1 MISRERSCRRKLC
14 HLNYLEAMRHAARV
28 PLNETVVIYP
38 CVYCNGLHVG
48 HSAATPESRLLKR
61 IARTERRIARTTMV
75 LESSASLTDEEIERQ
90 RQRLSDLRAHLARL
104 KPQVDATA
112 SLEQR

>member
-1 MISRERSCRRKLC
+1 MISRERSCRRKLR
-14 HLNYLEAMRHAARV
+14 HLNYLEAMRHAAEV

-38 CVYCNGLHVG
+38 CVYCTGLHVG
-48 HSAATPESRLLKR
+48 HSSTPEARLLRR
-61 IARTERRIARTTMV
+61 IARTERRIARTTMT

-90 RQRLSDLRAHLARL
+90 RQRLRDLRAHLAQL
-104 KPQVDATA
+104 KPQVNATA